1 MRRIESEHDSTP
13 VTNMSTEK
21 KQKPDALGESKKDVA
36 TSEESLDRL
45 ATLIK
50 QLSGESTS
58 IDQTI
63 KKFSEDV
70 KKLRSDANRRM
81 GVAIGFAILLAL
93 LPGFVI
99 QCSVTS
105 SQAAV
110 LCCVVICGTL
120 LGIVYLVT
128 GRKKDDDS

>member
-1 MRRIESEHDSTP
+1 
-13 VTNMSTEK
+13 MSTE
-21 KQKPDALGESKKDVA
+21 QQQILEALDEIKKDLP
-36 TSEESLDRL
+36 TLEKSPGNL
-45 ATLIK
+45 AALIK
-50 QLSGESTS
+50 TISDASTS
-58 IDQTI
+58 LNQKMT
-63 KKFSEDV
+63 KAEEEV

-128 GRKKDDDS
+128 GRKKDDDA